1 MINLDLE
8 EADHFEGA
16 DMIDDEI
23 ELCKRWLR
31 YFCRPAKHYAP
42 RTCDE
47 YARRASIW
55 AGEPIRPDAFRT
67 AASQLHFEMRGD
79 KIKAAIA

>member
-1 MINLDLE
+1 MQAEIDL
-8 EADHFEGA
+8 AR
-16 DMIDDEI
+16 
-23 ELCKRWLR
+23 KWLR
-31 YFCRPAKHYAP
+31 YFARPAKHYAP

-67 AASQLHFEMRGD
+67 AASQLHYEMRGD